1 MRPVLLCVGQKTLSL
16 KAKGW
21 RSMSNLTATLKL
33 QHLRISNLLEAVQ
46 WIGIEKPEALRK
58 LKAARAFL
66 LAHLKLED
74 TLYKEFDKL
83 RASARA
89 TVTEQ
94 TTDSRASTKG
104 FVTFNSS
111 RSSHLAPH
119 L

>member
-1 MRPVLLCVGQKTLSL
+1 MRQSRPSASHDLGHWENPLL
-16 KAKGW
+16 
-21 RSMSNLTATLKL
+21 L
-33 QHLRISNLLEAVQ
+33 QTRIR
-46 WIGIEKPEALRK
+46 RK
-58 LKAARAFL
+58 
-66 LAHLKLED
+66 ED

>member
-1 MRPVLLCVGQKTLSL
+1 MSFFEECDKVGHQLPTTLD
-16 KAKGW
+16 
-21 RSMSNLTATLKL
+21 
-33 QHLRISNLLEAVQ
+33 
-46 WIGIEKPEALRK
+46 IGKIL
-58 LKAARAFL
+58 FL
-66 LAHLKLED
+66 LQTRIRREED
-74 TLYKEFDKL
+74 ALYKEFDKL